1 MNSPPLDG
9 TTAIVTGATSGFGR
23 AIVRRFVLAGVRVV
37 ATGRRT
43 TLLNS
48 LSEELQPNRILPI
61 TLDVRDEAAVFRMM
75 EQLPANWSEIDILIN
90 NAGLARGLS
99 SAHEANI
106 EDWNEMVDA
115 NCKGLMYV
123 TRAVTEGMVRRHNG
137 HVVNIGSVAG
147 TYPYFGGNI
156 YGATKAFV
164 HHFSLNLRADLV
176 ANNIR
181 VTSVEPGAAETEFSL
196 VRFHGDA
203 EKAKATYE
211 GFEPINAEN
220 VAEIVEF
227 VVSSPQNININRVEV
242 MARNQSFAGFNF
254 VRDK

>member
-1 MNSPPLDG
+1 MPSDLLAG
-9 TTAIVTGATSGFGR
+9 KTAIVTGATSGFGR
-23 AIVRRFVLAGVRVV
+23 AIVQRLVQAGARVI
-37 ATGRRT
+37 ATGRRSE
-43 TLLNS
+43 LLKS
-48 LSEELQPNRILPI
+48 LSAELPSNGVLPI
-61 TLDVRDEAAVFRMM
+61 TLDVRDEQAVFQMIKI
-75 EQLPANWSEIDILIN
+75 LPPDWSEIDILVN

-99 SAHEANI
+99 SAHEANM

-123 TRAVTEGMVRRHNG
+123 TRAVTEGMVKRHNG

-211 GFEPINAEN
+211 GFAPINAED